1 MEIMYWSDIA
11 CPFCYIGATRLKRA
25 LTQLGLA
32 DTTPLDFKAY
42 QLDPTLKATSD
53 VKMAA
58 HFAQAHGMTAE
69 QASQR
74 LAQIELAA
82 APDGLDLDY
91 ANAIPVNTMTAHR
104 LIKYAKAAATP
115 AQVDDLIQR
124 LYQAY
129 FSEGK
134 SVADH
139 AALQAIAAAVGLEV
153 EAVAAVLNSDQYAD
167 EVQADIH
174 AAANLG
180 IRGVPFFVINQKYA
194 ISGAQP
200 YEAFVAALKK
210 VQAEEEAK

>member
-1 MEIMYWSDIA
+1 M
-11 CPFCYIGATRLKRA
+11 
-25 LTQLGLA
+25 
-32 DTTPLDFKAY
+32 
-42 QLDPTLKATSD
+42 
-53 VKMAA
+53 
-58 HFAQAHGMTAE
+58 
-69 QASQR
+69 
-74 LAQIELAA
+74 
-82 APDGLDLDY
+82 
-91 ANAIPVNTMTAHR
+91 
-104 LIKYAKAAATP
+104 
-115 AQVDDLIQR
+115 IQR

-139 AALQAIAAAVGLEV
+139 AVLQVIAAAVGLEAD
-153 EAVAAVLNSDQYAD
+153 AVVAVLNSDQYAD

>member
-11 CPFCYIGATRLKRA
+11 CPFCYIGVTRLKRA

-53 VKMAA
+53 VKMAE
-58 HFAQAHGMTAE
+58 HFAQAHGMTAK

-104 LIKYAKAAATP
+104 LIKYAKASRWLTTP
-115 AQVDDLIQR
+115 SYKQLPR
-124 LYQAY
+124 
-129 FSEGK
+129 
-134 SVADH
+134 
-139 AALQAIAAAVGLEV
+139 
-153 EAVAAVLNSDQYAD
+153 
-167 EVQADIH
+167 
-174 AAANLG
+174 
-180 IRGVPFFVINQKYA
+180 P
-194 ISGAQP
+194 SG
-200 YEAFVAALKK
+200 
-210 VQAEEEAK
+210 